1 MQLYDLGFFI
11 FCGGLLRGT
20 GRIFFFL
27 SVSLLLHGVWFLFS
41 PQGPGPR
48 PVTAPLEIG
57 LRPLPRETVSAP
69 AAPPARPVPAVPTG
83 QPATAQ
89 RPAAKGSAMAPAG
102 PLPVASPP
110 MQPATPA
117 NAAAT
122 AAGEGSTAADLGETA
137 AANPPA
143 AATSATASPAGG
155 AQEAAALIE
164 AVPLA
169 GENPPPLYPRLARQ
183 RGWEGLVALRVR
195 VSAAGEVLEA
205 WVEQSSGHGVLDQAA
220 LNAVQ
225 SWRFRP
231 AREGVRAVAG
241 VARVPIE
248 FRLRGG

>member
-1 MQLYDLGFFI
+1 MVEG
-11 FCGGLLRGT
+11 GGLLGGT
-20 GRIFFFL
+20 GRVVFFL

-57 LRPLPRETVSAP
+57 LRPLPNEAVTSA
-69 AAPPARPVPAVPTG
+69 AAPSARPVPAVPAV

-89 RPAAKGSAMAPAG
+89 RPAAKGAATAPSV
-102 PLPVASPP
+102 PSQLASPP
-110 MQPATPA
+110 MQAATTA

-122 AAGEGSTAADLGETA
+122 AAGEDSTAAELREPTA
-137 AANPPA
+137 PGHPVAAPPA
-143 AATSATASPAGG
+143 TVAPAGG
-155 AQEAAALIE
+155 TDAAGLIE

-169 GENPPPLYPRLARQ
+169 GENPPPIYPRLAKQ
-183 RGWEGLVALRVR
+183 RGWEGLVSLQVR
-195 VSAAGEVLEA
+195 VSAAGEVLDA
-205 WVEQSSGHGVLDQAA
+205 WVENSSGHGVLDQAA
-220 LNAVQ
+220 LKAVQ

-231 AREGVRAVAG
+231 AREGLRAVAG